1 MCQRVSFV
9 FGCNLSNQD
18 LEESYFG
25 NNFEDED
32 YDNFTSFSEDANA
45 NGFTIIN
52 YDEVAEEYKK
62 NKEKKD

>member
-18 LEESYFG
+18 FEESYFG

-32 YDNFTSFSEDANA
+32 YDNFTNFSEDANS

>member
-9 FGCNLSNQD
+9 FRCNLSNQD
-18 LEESYFG
+18 FEESYFG

-32 YDNFTSFSEDANA
+32 YDNFTQISPENTDD
-45 NGFTIIN
+45 FTIIN

>member
-18 LEESYFG
+18 FEESYFG

-32 YDNFTSFSEDANA
+32 YDSFTSFSEDANA

>member
-18 LEESYFG
+18 FEESYFG

-32 YDNFTSFSEDANA
+32 YDNFTNFSENT
-45 NGFTIIN
+45 NGFTLIN
-52 YDEVAEEYKK
+52 YDEVAEE
-62 NKEKKD
+62 

>member
-18 LEESYFG
+18 FEESYFG

-32 YDNFTSFSEDANA
+32 CDNFTSFSEDANA

>member
-18 LEESYFG
+18 FEESYFG
-25 NNFEDED
+25 NDFEDED
-32 YDNFTSFSEDANA
+32 YDNFTNFSENT
-45 NGFTIIN
+45 NGFTLIN

>member
-18 LEESYFG
+18 FEESYFG

-32 YDNFTSFSEDANA
+32 YDNFTNFTNFSENT
-45 NGFTIIN
+45 NGFTLIN
-52 YDEVAEEYKK
+52 YDEVADE